1 MEDNICKQELP
12 DENCYDQE
20 VSLDR
25 NQELL
30 GNYQDNILPDNAEK
44 SSIKKESQDCDL
56 EPKFEEDLVL
66 KSEFLNQINGDNGA
80 SIMSFRHK
88 HQVLH
93 RNKDRSREVVSTASH
108 SGQVPQHRNQVV
120 NQEVL
125 DDYYRRQQEI
135 EDEQRIREDVETD
148 PLS

>member
-25 NQELL
+25 NQDLL
-30 GNYQDNILPDNAEK
+30 GNYQNNILPDNAEK

-80 SIMSFRHK
+80 PIMSSSHK

-93 RNKDRSREVVSTASH
+93 RNKYLSREMVSTACH
-108 SGQVPQHRNQVV
+108 SGQVPPHRNQVV

-135 EDEQRIREDVETD
+135 EDEQRSREDLETD